1 MLPFVKSLLP
11 RLKQYSKNL
20 DQTSIFID
28 KPWIMIDENKDQ
40 HHYVFHKDG
49 RLIMSLNGSVQIG
62 KWEFLAGSNSLL
74 IDRIKDSMLLN
85 QEFIEDGL
93 MFLKK
98 DGLKDHF
105 FILINKNVIPDLDYE
120 KYLKKCFINLKDL
133 RKFASNNQ
141 KSYYATSLYSDSQYT
156 NQSRY
161 QSSVGD
167 EIFDENLEAVHS
179 ETIINDGKSMAV
191 INGKIGSVYYERNYE
206 TDENLSLKI
215 RQSSNDRLTIGDIVL
230 DENKNPVSGT
240 FKFKPHI
247 LEKVNLISVMD
258 GTIFTI
264 KKEIKKKSKFFWI
277 ALTGTLITF
286 TVFFIYYISSLPPG
300 KNVQVTTWADIG
312 ASGFGKYYR

>member
-1 MLPFVKSLLP
+1 
-11 RLKQYSKNL
+11 
-20 DQTSIFID
+20 
-28 KPWIMIDENKDQ
+28 
-40 HHYVFHKDG
+40 
-49 RLIMSLNGSVQIG
+49 
-62 KWEFLAGSNSLL
+62 
-74 IDRIKDSMLLN
+74 
-85 QEFIEDGL
+85 
-93 MFLKK
+93 
-98 DGLKDHF
+98 
-105 FILINKNVIPDLDYE
+105 
-120 KYLKKCFINLKDL
+120 
-133 RKFASNNQ
+133 
-141 KSYYATSLYSDSQYT
+141 
-156 NQSRY
+156 
-161 QSSVGD
+161 
-167 EIFDENLEAVHS
+167 LEAVHS

-300 KNVQVTTWADIG
+300 KNVQVTTWA
-312 ASGFGKYYR
+312 